1 MSRWPRAKAGKR
13 PGVRWPNGHDAPA
26 RAAGTNAAGGAL
38 RRGPGAGE
46 GGAPQSA
53 GLSLLEV
60 LLASV
65 VLGVAILGIAGAFPA
80 ALRTV
85 TGGGH
90 LTRATHLAQQMME
103 AIRSDASDLIPR
115 YAGKDGLG
123 VSTEVPGNF
132 PEDWPWPCADGLT
145 WPEQFCGNT
154 KLLRWRQDLG
164 QRGDGGRGL
173 PRAVG
178 LVGVTDHERPVQGGG
193 GAVSSATSMLR
204 ISVTV
209 NWEGALGRRQV
220 TLISAVPCARPGCG

>member
-1 MSRWPRAKAGKR
+1 MRGWPWAVGGKWPRVAWAG
-13 PGVRWPNGHDAPA
+13 GCNAPA
-26 RAAGTNAAGGAL
+26 REARREPADGAP
-38 RRGPGAGE
+38 RRPAEGE
-46 GGAPQSA
+46 GGTPGNA

-115 YAGKDGLG
+115 YAGGDGRG
-123 VSTEVPGNF
+123 VSTEAPANF
-132 PEDWPWPCADGLT
+132 PQDWPWPCTDGST
-145 WPEQFCGNT
+145 WAGQFCGNT

-173 PRAVG
+173 AGAVG
-178 LVGVTDHERPVQGGG
+178 LVRVTDHERPLPGGG
-193 GAVSSATSMLR
+193 GAVSSATTLLR
-204 ISVTV
+204 IVVTV
-209 NWEGALGRRQV
+209 NWEDALGRRQV
-220 TLISAVPCARPGCG
+220 TLTSTVPCARPGCD